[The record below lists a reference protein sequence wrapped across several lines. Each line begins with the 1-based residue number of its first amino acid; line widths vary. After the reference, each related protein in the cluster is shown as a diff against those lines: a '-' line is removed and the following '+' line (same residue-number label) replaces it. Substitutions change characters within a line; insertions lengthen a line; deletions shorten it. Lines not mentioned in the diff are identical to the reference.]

1 MTDVVRLNEAEYER
15 GGFVAR
21 GIAHH
26 DLAFDDCSAPP
37 DRVVRAFFAVADA
50 AEGARFGLPEAG
62 LGIIPGLGGTQ
73 LLTRAV
79 GPRRALELL
88 TTAAPFT
95 ADQAMESG
103 LVSGVVAP
111 EALMETVLAVA
122 AQIASRAP
130 LSVRGLK
137 RVVHGGLD
145 LDLKQAMDLELTVY
159 NHLFTTHDRR
169 EGVASFNEKRTP
181 ALPDTPTLIEQGIPD
196 FELMTWT
203 GILMPRGVPQPA
215 MAKLREAMLK
225 AITDPAYVER
235 QAQGGSEIAPCSPD
249 EMRRIMVAEI
259 ELYREMMK
267 VAGIEPE

>member
-1 MTDVVRLNEAEYER
+1 MTYETIKVEEAAPGVTVIAFNRPDVANALSTQMGRELLDVWSKLRADEALRAVILRGEGKHFQAGADLKERNGMTDEAWAEQHRLFEAMIR
-15 GGFVAR
+15 AQLACPVPVIAAVQGAAMGG
-21 GIAHH
+21 GCEMT
-26 DLAFDDCSAPP
+26 LACD
-37 DRVVRAFFAVADA
+37 FAYA

-95 ADQAMESG
+95 AQQALEYG

-111 EALMETVLAVA
+111 EALLVTVLSVA
-122 AQIASRAP
+122 GQIASRAP

-137 RVVHGGLD
+137 RVVHGGQD
-145 LDLKQAMDLELTVY
+145 LDLARAMDLELTVY

-181 ALPDTPTLIEQGIPD
+181 A
-196 FELMTWT
+196 FE
-203 GILMPRGVPQPA
+203 G
-215 MAKLREAMLK
+215 K
-225 AITDPAYVER
+225 
-235 QAQGGSEIAPCSPD
+235 
-249 EMRRIMVAEI
+249 
-259 ELYREMMK
+259 
-267 VAGIEPE
+267 

>member
-1 MTDVVRLNEAEYER
+1 MAYETIKVETAAPGVVVIAFNRPEVANALSTQMGRELLDVWSDLRADESLRAVILRGEGKHFQAGADLKERNGMTDEAWAEQHRLFEAMIR
-15 GGFVAR
+15 AQLACPVPVIAAVQGAAMGG
-21 GIAHH
+21 GCEMT
-26 DLAFDDCSAPP
+26 LACD
-37 DRVVRAFFAVADA
+37 FAYA

-95 ADQAMESG
+95 AAQALDYG
-103 LVSGVVAP
+103 LVSGVVPP
-111 EALMETVLAVA
+111 ESLMETVLAVA

-137 RVVHGGLD
+137 RVVHGGQDVD
-145 LDLKQAMDLELTVY
+145 LAHAMDLELTVY

-181 ALPDTPTLIEQGIPD
+181 AFQG
-196 FELMTWT
+196 
-203 GILMPRGVPQPA
+203 
-215 MAKLREAMLK
+215 K
-225 AITDPAYVER
+225 
-235 QAQGGSEIAPCSPD
+235 
-249 EMRRIMVAEI
+249 
-259 ELYREMMK
+259 
-267 VAGIEPE
+267 

>member
-1 MTDVVRLNEAEYER
+1 MSYETIKVEEAAPGVTVIAFNRPEVANALSTQMGRELLEVWSKLRGDDGLRVVILRGEGKHFQAGADLKERNGMTDEAWAEQHRLFEAMIR
-15 GGFVAR
+15 AQLACPVPVIAAVQGAAMGG
-21 GIAHH
+21 GCEMT
-26 DLAFDDCSAPP
+26 LACD
-37 DRVVRAFFAVADA
+37 FAYA

-88 TTAAPFT
+88 TTAAPFS
-95 ADQAMESG
+95 APQALAYG

-111 EALMETVLAVA
+111 EALLDTVLAVA

-137 RVVHGGLD
+137 RVVHGGQD
-145 LDLKQAMDLELTVY
+145 LDLARAMDLELTVY

-181 ALPDTPTLIEQGIPD
+181 Q
-196 FELMTWT
+196 FE
-203 GILMPRGVPQPA
+203 GR
-215 MAKLREAMLK
+215 
-225 AITDPAYVER
+225 
-235 QAQGGSEIAPCSPD
+235 
-249 EMRRIMVAEI
+249 
-259 ELYREMMK
+259 
-267 VAGIEPE
+267 